1 MRGNTREDEGSPS
14 WRNWERTTTWTLEE
28 AFMPRPLTWL
38 PRLDEIR
45 REINQSVRSHY
56 ERKDLEP
63 IFHLQ
68 HRAAHQL
75 MQLLPCTR
83 IGRSLIIE
91 RQALINFLDRIQEA
105 EDPASVL
112 QSFRAAKEAPKRR
125 TLRNLVQKDNPPVAL
140 ETLPTS
146 IALSPGEA
154 TIRFV
159 RMEDLAASLLALA
172 QVLYSED
179 GFAAFEKQYQ
189 IASELPD
196 SDTRQEELNDRA
208 RLEAELIELERAY
221 AKRRGGISEDVRNAL
236 SAPDASSRSSVCT
249 SEELVSV

>member
-1 MRGNTREDEGSPS
+1 MRSNTREDKRSAS
-14 WRNWERTTTWTLEE
+14 SRLLRRNDSLILEE
-28 AFMPRPLTWL
+28 VFMSRPLTWL
-38 PRLDEIR
+38 PRLHEIR
-45 REINQSVRSHY
+45 REIHKSVRSHY

-75 MQLLPCTR
+75 MQLLPCTK

-91 RQALINFLDRIQEA
+91 SQALISFLDKIHEA
-105 EDPASVL
+105 EDPATVL
-112 QSFRAAKEAPKRR
+112 QSFRDAKEAPKRR
-125 TLRNLVQKDNPPVAL
+125 TLRDLVQKDNSPVAL

-146 IALSPGEA
+146 IMLRPGEA

-189 IASELPD
+189 PACELPE
-196 SDTRQEELNDRA
+196 SNIRQEELNDRD
-208 RLEAELIELERAY
+208 RLEAELKELKLAY
-221 AKRRGGISEDVRNAL
+221 VNRRSGISEAVRNAL
-236 SAPDASSRSSVCT
+236 SAPDLSRDSICT
-249 SEELVSV
+249 SN

>member
-1 MRGNTREDEGSPS
+1 
-14 WRNWERTTTWTLEE
+14 
-28 AFMPRPLTWL
+28 MPRPLTWL
-38 PRLDEIR
+38 PRLSEIR
-45 REINQSVRSHY
+45 REINKSVRSHY

-75 MQLLPCTR
+75 MQLLPCTK

-91 RQALINFLDRIQEA
+91 RQALINFLDRIHDA

-125 TLRNLVQKDNPPVAL
+125 TLRNLVQKDSPPVAL

-146 IALSPGEA
+146 IELRPGEA

-189 IASELPD
+189 TASELPEG
-196 SDTRQEELNDRA
+196 DTRQEELNDRD
-208 RLEAELIELERAY
+208 RLEAELFELERAY
-221 AKRRGGISEDVRNAL
+221 ANRRRGFSEAVRNAL
-236 SAPDASSRSSVCT
+236 SAPDDSSRDSVCT
-249 SEELVSV
+249 SDELATA

>member
-1 MRGNTREDEGSPS
+1 MS
-14 WRNWERTTTWTLEE
+14 
-28 AFMPRPLTWL
+28 RPLTWL
-38 PRLDEIR
+38 PRLHEIR
-45 REINQSVRSHY
+45 REIIQSVRSHY

-75 MQLLPCTR
+75 MQLLPCTK

-91 RQALINFLDRIQEA
+91 RQVLIDFLDKIHET
-105 EDPASVL
+105 EDPTRVL
-112 QSFRAAKEAPKRR
+112 QSFRDAKEAPKRR
-125 TLRNLVQKDNPPVAL
+125 TLRNLVQKDNTPVAL

-146 IALSPGEA
+146 ILLSPGEA

-189 IASELPD
+189 TTCDLPE
-196 SDTRQEELNDRA
+196 SSSRQEELNDRDC
-208 RLEAELIELERAY
+208 LEAELLELERAY
-221 AKRRGGISEDVRNAL
+221 ANRRSSRISEAVLNAL
-236 SAPDASSRSSVCT
+236 SAPDGSRDFVCT
-249 SEELVSV
+249 ADELTIA

>member
-1 MRGNTREDEGSPS
+1 MS
-14 WRNWERTTTWTLEE
+14 
-28 AFMPRPLTWL
+28 RPLTWL
-38 PRLDEIR
+38 PRLHEIR

-75 MQLLPCTR
+75 MQLLPCTK

-91 RQALINFLDRIQEA
+91 RQALINFLDQIHET
-105 EDPASVL
+105 EDPATVV
-112 QSFRAAKEAPKRR
+112 QSLRAATEAPKRR
-125 TLRNLVQKDNPPVAL
+125 TLRNLVQKDNTPVTL

-146 IALSPGEA
+146 IVLSPGEA

-179 GFAAFEKQYQ
+179 GFAAFERQYQ
-189 IASELPD
+189 TTNNEPENS
-196 SDTRQEELNDRA
+196 SRQEELNDRA
-208 RLEAELIELERAY
+208 RLEAELIVLERAY
-221 AKRRGGISEDVRNAL
+221 ANQRSGISEAVRDAL
-236 SAPDASSRSSVCT
+236 SAPDASSRNSVSTATSKSSVCT
-249 SEELVSV
+249 PEEVKLVSV

>member
-1 MRGNTREDEGSPS
+1 VNETTKLNTGGSIRVPPPY
-14 WRNWERTTTWTLEE
+14 R
-28 AFMPRPLTWL
+28 L
-38 PRLDEIR
+38 PRLHEIR
-45 REINQSVRSHY
+45 REINNSVRSHY

-75 MQLLPCTR
+75 IQLLPCTK

-91 RQALINFLDRIQEA
+91 RQALINFLDKIHEA

-112 QSFRAAKEAPKRR
+112 QSFRDAKEAPKRR
-125 TLRNLVQKDNPPVAL
+125 TLRNLVQKDNSPVAL

-146 IALSPGEA
+146 IVLSPGEP

-159 RMEDLAASLLALA
+159 KMEDLATSLLALA

-189 IASELPD
+189 TTCDPPES
-196 SDTRQEELNDRA
+196 SSRQEELNDRD
-208 RLEAELIELERAY
+208 RLEAELLEGRAD
-221 AKRRGGISEDVRNAL
+221 ANRRRMSGISEAVGDAL
-236 SAPDASSRSSVCT
+236 SAPDASSRNSVSTARSKSSVCT
-249 SEELVSV
+249 PEEVALVSV

>member
-1 MRGNTREDEGSPS
+1 
-14 WRNWERTTTWTLEE
+14 
-28 AFMPRPLTWL
+28 MPRPLTWL
-38 PRLDEIR
+38 PRLHEIR
-45 REINQSVRSHY
+45 REINKSVRSHY

-75 MQLLPCTR
+75 MQLLPCTK

-91 RQALINFLDRIQEA
+91 RQALINFLDRIHEA
-105 EDPASVL
+105 DDPASVL
-112 QSFRAAKEAPKRR
+112 HSFRAAKEAPKRR
-125 TLRNLVQKDNPPVAL
+125 TLRNLVQKDNTPAAL

-146 IALSPGEA
+146 LELRPGEVN
-154 TIRFV
+154 IRFV

-172 QVLYSED
+172 QVLDSED

-189 IASELPD
+189 IASELPENH
-196 SDTRQEELNDRA
+196 TRQEELNDRY

-221 AKRRGGISEDVRNAL
+221 AKRRSGISEAVRTAL
-236 SAPDASSRSSVCT
+236 SEAASSRDSIYRSD
-249 SEELVSV
+249 ELAIA